1 MKTKLDIQPAQR
13 LGQVEEYFFSRKLR
27 EIDEM
32 RASGREVINLGIGG
46 PDLPPH
52 PSVVEALCRESVKPN
67 THSYQPN
74 KGTAMLRK
82 AFSDW
87 YRTQYGVELDAAT
100 EILPLIGSKEGLM
113 HICQAYLNP
122 GDRVLVPNPGYP
134 TYRSAV
140 ALSGGECV
148 EYALTAENDWL
159 PDFDALENL
168 VWELSVKMLI
178 VNYPHM
184 PTGKLPTRELFEKIV
199 AFGREHNI
207 LIVHDNPYSFIRND
221 RPMSLLSVEGA
232 KEVVIELNSLSKS
245 HNMAGWR
252 IGMVAGKKERIDDI
266 LRFRSNMDSGMFYPM
281 QAAAAEA
288 LALGSEWYKQLND
301 TYFSRQSAAYA
312 IMDAIGCTYAPD
324 QAGLFVWA
332 KLPDGEGDCYTYS
345 DKILQECGVFITP
358 GGIFGSQGE
367 HYLRISLCAP
377 EEVFE
382 KSLKKIETAFKKQ
395 P

>member
-1 MKTKLDIQPAQR
+1 MRKELDIVPSER
-13 LGQVEEYFFSRKLR
+13 LDGVSEYFFSRKLR

-32 RASGREVINLGIGG
+32 RAAGKQVINLGIGG
-46 PDLPPH
+46 PDLPPA
-52 PSVVEALCRESVKPN
+52 PSVVEVVCRESVKPN

-74 KGTAMLRK
+74 KGTLMLRQ
-82 AFSDW
+82 AFSRW
-87 YRTQYGVELDAAT
+87 YDRYYGVSLDPAT
-100 EILPLIGSKEGLM
+100 EILPLIGSKEGILN
-113 HICQAYLNP
+113 ICMTYLNK
-122 GDRVLVPNPGYP
+122 GDKVLVPNPGYP

-140 ALSGGECV
+140 TLAGGVCLDYVLDE
-148 EYALTAENDWL
+148 ANDWL
-159 PDFDALENL
+159 PDFDSLD
-168 VWELSVKMLI
+168 ELAFEEGVKMML

-184 PTGKLPTRELFEKIV
+184 PTGKLPTKELFKRLV
-199 AFGREHNI
+199 DFGREHNI
-207 LIVHDNPYSFIRND
+207 VIVHDNPYSFIRNSE
-221 RPMSLLSVEGA
+221 PMSLLSVEGS

-252 IGMVAGKKERIDDI
+252 IGMIGGKKERIDEI

-288 LALGSEWYKQLND
+288 LSLGNDWYKQLND
-301 TYFSRQSAAYA
+301 TYYSRQAKAYE

-345 DKILQECGVFITP
+345 DKILYECGVFITP

-367 HYLRISLCAP
+367 RYLRISLCAP
-377 EEVFE
+377 EEVFG
-382 KSLKKIETAFKKQ
+382 KSLKKIETAFSSK
-395 P
+395 